1 MIEKEKM
8 EEARR
13 IVGSIGGGCA
23 EAAVLT
29 EARLMIGSGR
39 FKVFHVELT
48 AESAEDE
55 GMVCGG
61 VMDCAY

>member
-1 MIEKEKM
+1 M
-8 EEARR
+8 
-13 IVGSIGGGCA
+13 GSIGGGCA